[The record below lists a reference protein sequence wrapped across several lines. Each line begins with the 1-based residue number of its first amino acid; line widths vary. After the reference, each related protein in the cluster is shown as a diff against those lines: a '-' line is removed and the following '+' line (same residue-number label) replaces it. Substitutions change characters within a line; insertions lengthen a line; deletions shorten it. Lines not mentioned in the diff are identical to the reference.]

1 MEVTGGNSGDS
12 GYLENDFEP
21 VSSQFSGIEILEQN
35 EVNVLARGVRYG
47 RRYMLKSL
55 TPAVAGQ
62 QMYRQMLVKEFDIL
76 MRLNHPGVLQAVQM
90 CLVEPLG
97 ECIVTEWIDGVTL
110 DRWLEQHGDSASRR
124 RIAAQ
129 LLQAVS
135 HIHDMGIAHRDLK
148 PENVMVTHNGE
159 SVKIID
165 FGLAD
170 TDDHTTLK
178 QPGGTQGYMSPEQ
191 LTTRSADV
199 RNDIYSLG
207 VMLLD
212 MNLGGATARQA
223 KRCLKPIDERP
234 QSVEPLLEA
243 LQRDQQRGKR
253 IAIAAATVLA
263 AALLSLTAYIA
274 ARSAHLEDDN
284 TRLRNELAQRDTSQT
299 AKAEQ
304 LQVVEKLRDSIHD
317 IARDN
322 DVLQQTQRATDEHRE
337 RITAASE
344 RGKQLVDRAML
355 QTHVMEHLDTLS
367 STQYLS
373 KDYAGWCNVGLRAIN
388 EYVGGLDEHFG
399 EDDKAAIYNMLVKY
413 NADKWLAEINRKM
426 EKITNA
432 K

>member
-35 EVNVLARGVRYG
+35 EVNVLAQGVRYG

-55 TPAVAGQ
+55 APAVAHQ

-90 CLVEPLG
+90 CHVEPLG
-97 ECIVTEWIDGVTL
+97 ECIVAEWIDGVTL
-110 DRWLEQHGDSASRR
+110 DQWLEQHGDRTSRR
-124 RIAAQ
+124 RIAMQ

-135 HIHDMGIAHRDLK
+135 HIHDMGVAHRDLK
-148 PENVMVTHNGE
+148 PENVMVTRNGE

-170 TDDHTTLK
+170 TDAHTTLK

-191 LTTRSADV
+191 LTARSADV

-207 VMLLD
+207 VILRD
-212 MNLGGATARQA
+212 MNLGGTTARLA
-223 KRCLKPIDERP
+223 KHCLKPIDERP
-234 QSVEPLLEA
+234 QSVAPLLKA
-243 LQRDQQRGKR
+243 LQRDQQRGRR
-253 IAIAAATVLA
+253 IAIAAVAVLV
-263 AALLSLTAYIA
+263 AALLALTTYIA
-274 ARSAHLEDDN
+274 ARSARLEDDN

-322 DVLQQTQRATDEHRE
+322 DVLQQAQHENEEHRQ
-337 RITAASE
+337 RIAAATE

-373 KDYAGWCNVGLRAIN
+373 KDYANWCYAGLDALN
-388 EYVGGLDEHFG
+388 EYVGSLDERFS
-399 EDDKAAIYNMLVKY
+399 EDDKAAIYNVLVIY
-413 NADKWLAEINRKM
+413 NADKWLSEIDRKI
-426 EKITNA
+426 EKIKNT